1 MLRSLY
7 SSISGLQNHQVKMDI
22 IGNNI
27 SNVNTT
33 GYKSQRVTFEESFS
47 QLLEGSA
54 RPPGGGGGTNPVQ
67 VGLGMS
73 IGSVDTLLTQGNI
86 SSTGQITDMAIE
98 GDSYFAVSNGEETL
112 YTRNGTF
119 QIDSQGQLVLP
130 TNGFVLQGKI
140 ADNSGEF
147 PPGTVI
153 DNIQIPFDEQSPAR
167 ATDEVNFARNLNS
180 DSAALGTVLHTQR
193 FLAGTDAGDSLQE
206 LRNSQGESLGIK
218 TADVITFS
226 ADFGAGTTNAAFTVT
241 DTSTV
246 NDLMT
251 AMQTFIAGGAP
262 GSTVAIDNTPGSPT
276 FGAVSVTANGN
287 INNLMLQSD
296 NPLSSGFL
304 ATSFFYPTSMT
315 AGDVEQSDSLRSPAS
330 ADDALINVFDDE
342 GRSLGLEPNDPIN
355 VTANVGS
362 NSYGGTIQPTVT
374 NVDPGGP
381 APTGSIYS
389 MQDLMN
395 HIRNELRL
403 PERDGS
409 INDNLSVSMNS
420 ANSDDNITD
429 GSIVIRGQQ
438 GEDFAITGLSILA
451 SNDDLDGTAPNNF
464 IQNVSNTE
472 FQTARDTGIYDSS
485 ITVYDDSG
493 ATHVLT
499 TTFIHSGE
507 PGRWNW
513 EVSMGSDETIIS
525 GGAGQLT
532 FGQDGSVASFQFNDN
547 SSSLTVNP
555 NNGASSMEIMLNIGG
570 PGDFQGITQFE
581 APTTVSAVLQDGYG
595 TGSLADVAIN
605 EFGIVTGSFTN
616 GTNRSL
622 AQIML
627 VDFTNPGGLQK
638 IADSVYSTSNNS
650 GDPVF
655 SAAGDGSSKIK
666 PGALE
671 LSNVEL
677 SREFTEMIT
686 TQRGYQANSRVITV
700 SDSLLEELVN
710 LKR

>member
-7 SSISGLQNHQVKMDI
+7 SSISGLQNHQVRMDI

-47 QLLEGSA
+47 QLLEGSS

-112 YTRNGTF
+112 YTRNGAF
-119 QIDSQGQLVLP
+119 QIDSEGQLVQP

-140 ADNSGEF
+140 ADNTGEF
-147 PPGTVI
+147 PAGTVI

-167 ATDEVNFARNLNS
+167 ATKEVDFSRNLNS
-180 DSAALGTVLHTQR
+180 DSAALGSVLHTQR
-193 FLAGTDAGDSLQE
+193 YLADTGTGDLLQSMYNE
-206 LRNSQGESLGIK
+206 QGESIGVK
-218 TADVITFS
+218 TADVLTFS
-226 ADFGAGTTNAAFTVT
+226 ANFGGGATQQLAFTVGA
-241 DTSTV
+241 TSTID
-246 NDLMT
+246 DLTT
-251 AMQTFIAGGAP
+251 AMTNFVNGGSPGGGAALLAD
-262 GSTVAIDNTPGSPT
+262 GSVQLTT
-276 FGAVSVTANGN
+276 GAADVSNFMV
-287 INNLMLQSD
+287 QSD

-304 ATSFFYPTSMT
+304 ATSFFYPATMT
-315 AGDVEQSDSLRSPAS
+315 AGGTTEVSTTFRSPAEGGDS
-330 ADDALINVFDDE
+330 LLELYDDE
-342 GRSLGLEPNDPIN
+342 GRSLGLEANDEITI
-355 VTANVGS
+355 TANVGS
-362 NSYGGTIQPTVT
+362 NSVGGTSGVSVQTVA
-374 NVDPGGP
+374 GP
-381 APTGSIYS
+381 NNLVTLN
-389 MQDLMN
+389 DLMDYM
-395 HIRNELRL
+395 RNELRL

-409 INDNLSVSMNS
+409 INDNFSVSMN
-420 ANSDDNITD
+420 AGVSDDNITD

-438 GEDFAITGLSILA
+438 GEDFAISALSILA
-451 SNDDLDGTAPNNF
+451 SNDDLDATAPNNF
-464 IQNVSNTE
+464 IQNASTIE
-472 FQTARDTGIYDSS
+472 FQKARDTGVYDTS

-493 ATHVLT
+493 ATHVVT
-499 TTFIHSGE
+499 MTYIHSGK
-507 PGRWNW
+507 PGQWDW
-513 EVSMGSDETIIS
+513 EVSMGGDESIVS
-525 GGAGQLT
+525 GGAGSLS
-532 FGQDGSVASFQFNDN
+532 FGPDGSVASFIYNDN
-547 SSSLTVNP
+547 SSRLTVNP
-555 NNGASSMEIMLNIGG
+555 NNGASSMELTLEVGG

-595 TGSLADVAIN
+595 TGSLSDISIN
-605 EFGIVTGSFTN
+605 EFGFVSGSFSN
-616 GTNRSL
+616 GTSRSL
-622 AQIML
+622 AQVML

-638 IADSVYSTSNNS
+638 IADSVYSISNNS

>member
-7 SSISGLQNHQVKMDI
+7 SSISGLQNHQVRMDI

-33 GYKSQRVTFEESFS
+33 GFKSQRVTFEESFS
-47 QLLEGSA
+47 QLLEGSS

-86 SSTGQITDMAIE
+86 SSTGQITDLAIE

-112 YTRNGTF
+112 YTRNGSF
-119 QIDSQGQLVLP
+119 QIDSEGQLVLP
-130 TNGFVLQGKI
+130 TNGYVLQGKI
-140 ADNSGEF
+140 ADNTGEF
-147 PPGTVI
+147 PAGTVI

-167 ATDEVNFARNLNS
+167 ATEQVNFSRNLNS
-180 DSAALGTVLHTQR
+180 DSAALGTVVHTQR
-193 FLAGTDAGDSLQE
+193 FLAATEATDTLQE
-206 LRNSQGESLGIK
+206 MFNAQGESIGIK
-218 TADVITFS
+218 TADVITLS
-226 ADFGAGTTNAAFTVT
+226 ADFGAGTTSAAFTVT
-241 DTSTV
+241 DTSTLD
-246 NDLMT
+246 DLRA
-251 AMQTFIAGGAP
+251 AMETFIAGGAP
-262 GSTVAIDNTPGSPT
+262 GSTVTIDGTAGSAT
-276 FGAVSVTANGN
+276 EGAVIVNANAN
-287 INNLMLQSD
+287 ISNFMLQSD

-304 ATSFFYPTSMT
+304 ATSFFYPATMT
-315 AGDVEQSDSLRSPAS
+315 AGDTENSTTFRSPAS
-330 ADDALINVFDDE
+330 STDNILSVMDDE
-342 GRSLGLEPNDPIN
+342 GRTLGLEAGDPIT
-355 VTANVGS
+355 VTANVGN
-362 NSYGGTIQPTVT
+362 NSYGGTSTPTVQT
-374 NVDPGGP
+374 VAGAGNLV
-381 APTGSIYS
+381 T
-389 MQDLMN
+389 MQDLMD

-409 INDNLSVSMNS
+409 INDNLSVSMN
-420 ANSDDNITD
+420 APNSDDNVTD

-438 GEDFAITGLSILA
+438 GEDFSITGLSILA
-451 SNDDLDGTAPNNF
+451 QNSDLDGTAPNNF
-464 IQNVSNTE
+464 TQNVSAVE
-472 FQTARDTGIYDSS
+472 FQQARDTGVYDTS

-493 ATHVLT
+493 ATHVAT
-499 TTFIHSGE
+499 MTYIHSGQ

-513 EVSMGSDETIIS
+513 EVSMGGDETIVS
-525 GGAGQLT
+525 GGAGELT
-532 FGQDGSVASFQFNDN
+532 FGQDGSVASFTFNDN
-547 SSSLTVNP
+547 SSRLTVNP
-555 NNGASSMEIMLNIGG
+555 NNGASSMEIQLDIGG

-595 TGSLADVAIN
+595 TGSLSDVAID
-605 EFGIVTGSFTN
+605 EFGFVTGSFSN
-616 GTNRSL
+616 GTNRAL
-622 AQIML
+622 AQVML

-638 IADSVYSTSNNS
+638 IADSVYSISNNS
-650 GDPVF
+650 GDPVY
-655 SAAGDGSSKIK
+655 SAAGDDSSKIK